1 MLLRMRKNWVTHAY
15 ITSKD
20 IKWDSLS
27 EKQFGNFLTLLNIQ
41 LLVVWTNSYALG
53 QLSQRKEYFC
63 WHHNLYVNV
72 YSSFIYNSQKLEA
85 IERYFRGLRVKQT
98 IVHSLYGVLVGTKG
112 KKPPTHVTSGM
123 DLCSILLSRQ
133 ASPKRL
139 YTIGFHLY
147 DILEMKK
154 ITEMKRLSVA
164 RV

>member
-1 MLLRMRKNWVTHAY
+1 M
-15 ITSKD
+15 
-20 IKWDSLS
+20 
-27 EKQFGNFLTLLNIQ
+27 
-41 LLVVWTNSYALG
+41 
-53 QLSQRKEYFC
+53 
-63 WHHNLYVNV
+63 NV

-98 IVHSLYGVLVGTKG
+98 IVRSLYGVLVGTKG